1 MRSADSAESA
11 GQSGLVFIGVSLD
24 DDAIAAACDDCVWK
38 GADIDPVTEG
48 ELWSFYPYLEDVSA
62 EPDDYWWDEQ
72 EEESGIGEDYLLE
85 PEEDPT
91 FLP

>member
-1 MRSADSAESA
+1 
-11 GQSGLVFIGVSLD
+11 
-24 DDAIAAACDDCVWK
+24 VWK